1 MLFNGRA
8 SLGWHVQK
16 KNSREPGRSKEK
28 RVRISSVF
36 LSTIEVNL
44 GGV

>member
-1 MLFNGRA
+1 MARA
-8 SLGWHVQK
+8 K
-16 KNSREPGRSKEK
+16 KNSREPGRLKEK

-44 GGV
+44 GGA